1 MKQSQKQ
8 KLPNSK
14 PIEFDLPF
22 QWSLWKSAPPPQ
34 KKTLSVS
41 SEKLPTNMKSYSCQY
56 GLFYSVHLELALKKE
71 MIDAN

>member
-1 MKQSQKQ
+1 MKQPQKQ
-8 KLPNSK
+8 KLTNSK

-22 QWSLWKSAPPPQ
+22 QWSLWKSVPPP

-41 SEKLPTNMKSYSCQY
+41 SENLPTNMKSYSCQY

-71 MIDAN
+71 MINAN